1 MSTPSLAGF
10 VKRRP
15 WLLKALQP
23 VANWYANA
31 AGYRQIGLRY
41 VTTSQPTLSLPPIA
55 AGEKERKGGAYTH
68 RSDDLIP
75 EESEVVQTALGRLNE
90 KERYDR
96 IFRIRRAIQCSI
108 QHQLLPKN
116 EWTKPDQDTLYLS
129 PIIKAVEAE
138 NKERENLDNLTVYKK
153 H

>member
-41 VTTSQPTLSLPPIA
+41 VTTSQSTLSLPPIA
-55 AGEKERKGGAYTH
+55 AGEKERK
-68 RSDDLIP
+68 
-75 EESEVVQTALGRLNE
+75 
-90 KERYDR
+90 
-96 IFRIRRAIQCSI
+96 
-108 QHQLLPKN
+108 
-116 EWTKPDQDTLYLS
+116 
-129 PIIKAVEAE
+129 
-138 NKERENLDNLTVYKK
+138 
-153 H
+153 